1 MEEKKTTETPALHG
15 MRPEWLLS
23 LLLSWPLTLGL
34 RIYKCAQAI
43 QHFESVAQISALTP
57 PMGKSVETDVCGTQV
72 SLSPSES
79 GLSAHVSNKLHI

>member
-1 MEEKKTTETPALHG
+1 MTLWMEENKTTETPALHC

-43 QHFESVAQISALTP
+43 QHLESVA
-57 PMGKSVETDVCGTQV
+57 
-72 SLSPSES
+72 
-79 GLSAHVSNKLHI
+79 